1 MRSCL
6 MGTEFQLYKMQR
18 ALERDGGDGSQQ
30 WEHTPQNGTLKIMKM
45 TNFILPQF
53 FRNGTRNQNR
63 KPKTVFMRPATASR
77 IRGLLRASFPEAAG
91 FETCPV

>member
-1 MRSCL
+1 MSCL

-30 WEHTPQNGTLKIMKM
+30 WEHVPQNSTLKMVKM

-53 FRNGTRNQNR
+53 FRNGTHNQNSIGSQR
-63 KPKTVFMRPATASR
+63 RF
-77 IRGLLRASFPEAAG
+77 L
-91 FETCPV
+91 